1 MPAIVNV
8 RIRDAADFTV
18 ADLVK
23 RALRKLG
30 SDIQDARK
38 RRRIPMELMA
48 ERARI
53 SRTTLTK
60 VEKGDPSVALG
71 IYASVLYALGLVDSL
86 AKLADPASDE
96 LGRTIEER
104 NLPKRIRLSRAKPGT
119 IRDTTGGED
128 V

>member
-1 MPAIVNV
+1 
-8 RIRDAADFTV
+8 
-18 ADLVK
+18 
-23 RALRKLG
+23 
-30 SDIQDARK
+30 
-38 RRRIPMELMA
+38 MELMA